1 MKFIERGSDLIL
13 PLYLT
18 DWNWDKLEAS
28 TSNCTFKVF
37 TQNMQDY
44 IEKSTGDVYTKAR
57 NSYLCISADEL
68 SSLEDGIISYTYNLI
83 KPTSKLDIQNGITY
97 PFSDDGRYN
106 LVRTVSTDYYLT
118 DSRVCTSNIN
128 IAEDVVRSLRNSIDT
143 EKDRAANEENNLK
156 NQISELQKE
165 IEALKSAKTK

>member
-13 PLYLT
+13 PLYIT

-44 IEKSTGDVYTKAR
+44 IEKRMDDVYTKTR

-83 KPTSKLDIQNGITY
+83 IPSSKLGIQHELTY
-97 PFSDDGRYN
+97 PFSDDDDYN
-106 LVRTVSTDYYLT
+106 QVRTVSTDYYLT

-128 IAEDVVRSLRNSIDT
+128 IAEDVVRSLRNSINT
-143 EKDRAANEENNLK
+143 EKDRATNEENNLK

-165 IEALKSAKTK
+165 IEALKSTKTK

>member
-28 TSNCTFKVF
+28 TSNLTFKVF

-44 IEKSTGDVYTKAR
+44 IEKRMGDVYTKAR

-83 KPTSKLDIQNGITY
+83 IPTSKLGIQRGISY
-97 PFSDDGRYN
+97 PFSDDDDYN
-106 LVRTVSTDYYLT
+106 QVRTVSTDYYLT

>member
-44 IEKSTGDVYTKAR
+44 IEKRMDDVYTKTR

-83 KPTSKLDIQNGITY
+83 IPSSKLGIQHELTY
-97 PFSDDGRYN
+97 PFSDDDDYN
-106 LVRTVSTDYYLT
+106 QVRTVSTDYYLT

-128 IAEDVVRSLRNSIDT
+128 IAEDVVRSLRNSINT
-143 EKDRAANEENNLK
+143 EKDRATNEENNLK

-165 IEALKSAKTK
+165 IEALKSTKTK

>member
-13 PLYLT
+13 PLYIT

-28 TSNCTFKVF
+28 TSNLTFKVF

-44 IEKSTGDVYTKAR
+44 IEKSTSDVYTKAR

-106 LVRTVSTDYYLT
+106 PVRTVSTDYYLT

>member
-28 TSNCTFKVF
+28 TSNLTFKVF

-44 IEKSTGDVYTKAR
+44 IEKSTSDVYTKAR

-83 KPTSKLDIQNGITY
+83 KPTSKLDIQNGISY

>member
-13 PLYLT
+13 PLYIT

-44 IEKSTGDVYTKAR
+44 IEKRMDDVYTKTR

-83 KPTSKLDIQNGITY
+83 IPSSSLGIQHELTY
-97 PFSDDGRYN
+97 PFSDDDDYN
-106 LVRTVSTDYYLT
+106 QVRTVSTDYYLT

-143 EKDRAANEENNLK
+143 EKDRATNEENNLK

-165 IEALKSAKTK
+165 IEALKSTKTK